1 VTRYTVVYSKRARQN
16 LRSIER
22 YVARKASAR
31 EASAYVERIVRRC
44 DRIALAPF
52 QGEQLEHLRPG
63 LRKTGMEGTITVLFR
78 VDAPLVTI
86 LSIAYHGRRY
96 ESDFDAVKP

>member
-1 VTRYTVVYSKRARQN
+1 MTGYAVVYSKRARQN

-22 YVARKASAR
+22 YVARKASPR

-63 LRKTGMEGTITVLFR
+63 LRKTGMEGTVTILFR
-78 VDAPLVTI
+78 VDATLVTM

-96 ESDFDAVKP
+96 ESDVNPAKP